1 MEWHKMA
8 GRDAKQEDY
17 RFYKDASEFSAMSKL
32 LVMIGTI
39 TVYDEQIILLF
50 WHNGGLVRERRR

>member
-1 MEWHKMA
+1 MA

-50 WHNGGLVRERRR
+50 